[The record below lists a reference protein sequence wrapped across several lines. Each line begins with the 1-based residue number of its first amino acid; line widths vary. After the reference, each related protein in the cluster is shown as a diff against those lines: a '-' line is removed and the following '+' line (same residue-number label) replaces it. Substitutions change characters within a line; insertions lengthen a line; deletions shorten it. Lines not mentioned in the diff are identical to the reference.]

1 MGRMEHFVL
10 KKCEE
15 KNSFSVDNKNK
26 SVGIYFSFP
35 REKILSCKV
44 GIAK

>member
-10 KKCEE
+10 KECEE
-15 KNSFSVDNKNK
+15 KNSFFFFFKNK
-26 SVGIYFSFP
+26 AVGIYFTFP